1 MPCMDDL
8 IGEFINETSESLA
21 TLERALADHA
31 RSPMTR
37 EGWGEAYKLMRTIK
51 GTCGFVQLPIMEGV
65 AAATEGLLDGLRTG
79 RLGAGDAEL
88 SRLRAA
94 MAQIRYMMDYL
105 AKHGTEPTMEEV
117 EEEVH
122 VPEPVPATPAPQLA
136 QLNEK
141 IHAAP
146 NLTMAAAAAQPIAR
160 VPEPVPG
167 GERISYATLATL
179 MLARNQLRHLQRAHG
194 DKRVAGTQQLLDG
207 LIKDLREKLL
217 PRTAPAHAY
226 PRAAKALLVES
237 GAMRFALAQEHIRE
251 VARIGLEQRHARLD
265 DGAMIS
271 LRGNWMP
278 RVSLAQRLGQGS
290 SEREAYALVVE
301 IKGERVALCVENIGE
316 LEELMLQ
323 PLPKLL
329 RSSKVYEAAAV
340 LGDGTPCLLMDTA
353 ALLAQPILKI
363 APPMELPAIIDT
375 VHEPDP
381 APVPHAHHPL
391 PKDEPEH
398 APAITIEPRAYLLFS
413 DGTATPKAIPLDQV
427 ARVEHVIAT
436 DIAHDEEGLATSV
449 RGEILHLRTVPGS
462 PVPTSGDAHAITLL
476 DAPNMGIVAH
486 RMGGIVESDA
496 PVPAKPTAPGVL
508 MLTELNGALTEVIH
522 APAYLPK
529 ENRHG

>member
-1 MPCMDDL
+1 MDDL

-31 RSPMTR
+31 RSPMSR
-37 EGWGEAYKLMRTIK
+37 EGWGEAYKLMHTIK
-51 GTCGFVQLPIMEGV
+51 GTCGFVRLPIMEGV

-105 AKHGTEPTMEEV
+105 AKHGTEPTLQEV

-122 VPEPVPATPAPQLA
+122 VPEPAPAAAAQPAQLA
-136 QLNEK
+136 QLNET
-141 IHAAP
+141 IHTAP

-160 VPEPVPG
+160 VPDPVPG

-179 MLARNQLRHLQRAHG
+179 MLARNQLRHMQRAHG
-194 DKRVAGTQQLLDG
+194 DKRVAGTQHLLDG

-237 GAMRFALAQEHIRE
+237 GSMRFALAQEHIRE
-251 VARIGLEQRHARLD
+251 VARIGIEQRHARLD

-278 RVSLAQRLGQGS
+278 RVSLAQRLGHGS
-290 SEREAYALVVE
+290 SEHEAYALVVE

-329 RSSKVYEAAAV
+329 RSSKIYEAAAI
-340 LGDGTPCLLMDTA
+340 LGDGSPCLLMDAT

-363 APPMELPAIIDT
+363 APPMDLPAIGDAPLEAT
-375 VHEPDP
+375 P
-381 APVPHAHHPL
+381 APQHVHHSL
-391 PKDEPEH
+391 PKDEPQH
-398 APAITIEPRAYLLFS
+398 PPAVTIEPRAYLLFS

-427 ARVEHVIAT
+427 ARVEHVIAA
-436 DIAHDEEGLATSV
+436 DIARDEEGFATSV
-449 RGEILHLRTVPGS
+449 RGEVLHLRSLPGS
-462 PVPTSGDAHAITLL
+462 QIPNAGDVHAITLL
-476 DAPNMGIVAH
+476 DAPNTGILAY

-496 PVPAKPTAPGVL
+496 PVPHKPSAPGVL

-522 APAYLPK
+522 APAYMPK
-529 ENRHG
+529 EARHG

>member
-1 MPCMDDL
+1 MPRMDDL

-31 RSPMTR
+31 RQPMSR
-37 EGWGEAYKLMRTIK
+37 EGWAQAYKLMHTIK

-65 AAATEGLLDGLRTG
+65 AAATEGMLDGLRTG
-79 RLGAGDAEL
+79 RLGAGEVEL

-105 AKHGTEPTMEEV
+105 AENGTEPSLSEV
-117 EEEVH
+117 EQEVQI
-122 VPEPVPATPAPQLA
+122 PEPTATPAPQLS
-136 QLNEK
+136 QLNEQ
-141 IHAAP
+141 IHLAP
-146 NLTMAAAAAQPIAR
+146 KLTMAAAAAQPIAR
-160 VPEPVPG
+160 VPESIPG

-179 MLARNQLRHLQRAHG
+179 MLARNQLRHMQRAHG

-207 LIKDLREKLL
+207 LIRDLREKLL
-217 PRTAPAHAY
+217 PRTAPANAY

-237 GAMRFALAQEHIRE
+237 GSMRFALAQEHIRE
-251 VARIGLEQRHARLD
+251 VARIGVEQRHARLD

-290 SEREAYALVVE
+290 SENEAYALVVE
-301 IKGERVALCVENIGE
+301 IKGERIALCVEAIGE

-329 RSSKVYEAAAV
+329 RSSKIYESAAI
-340 LGDGTPCLLMDTA
+340 LGDGTPCLLMDTS
-353 ALLAQPILKI
+353 ALLARPLMKS
-363 APPMELPAIIDT
+363 APPMELPAIVDA
-375 VHEPDP
+375 PMKR
-381 APVPHAHHPL
+381 APVEQPHHHL

-398 APAITIEPRAYLLFS
+398 PPAVTIEPRAYLLFN
-413 DGTATPKAIPLDQV
+413 DGTATQKAIPLAQV
-427 ARVEHVIAT
+427 ARVEHIFAT

-449 RGEILHLRTVPGS
+449 RGEILHLRTLPGS
-462 PVPTSGDAHAITLL
+462 HVPPSGDVHAITLL
-476 DAPNMGIVAH
+476 AAPNTGIIAH

-496 PVPAKPTAPGVL
+496 PVPAKPATPTVL
-508 MLTELNGALTEVIH
+508 MLTELEGNLTEVIH

-529 ENRHG
+529 EARHG

>member
-1 MPCMDDL
+1 MPRMDDL

-31 RSPMTR
+31 RQPMTR
-37 EGWGEAYKLMRTIK
+37 EGWGEAYKLMHTIK

-88 SRLRAA
+88 ARLRAA

-105 AKHGTEPTMEEV
+105 AKHGTEPSLSEV
-117 EEEVH
+117 EQEAH
-122 VPEPVPATPAPQLA
+122 VPEPATSTAPQLA
-136 QLNEK
+136 QLNET
-141 IHAAP
+141 IHHAAP
-146 NLTMAAAAAQPIAR
+146 QLTMAAAAAQPIAR
-160 VPEPVPG
+160 VPDPVPG

-194 DKRVAGTQQLLDG
+194 DKRVANTQHLLDG

-251 VARIGLEQRHARLD
+251 VARIGLEQRHAKLD

-278 RVSLAQRLGQGS
+278 RVSLAQRLGQAGS
-290 SEREAYALVVE
+290 EHEAYALVVE
-301 IKGERVALCVENIGE
+301 IKGERVALCVESIGE

-329 RSSKVYEAAAV
+329 RSSKIYEAAAV

-363 APPMELPAIIDT
+363 APPMDLPAIVD
-375 VHEPDP
+375 
-381 APVPHAHHPL
+381 APLEHAAPTPQHHHSL

-398 APAITIEPRAYLLFS
+398 PPAVTIAPRAYLLFS
-413 DGTATPKAIPLDQV
+413 DGTTTPKAIPLDQV
-427 ARVEHVIAT
+427 ARVEHVIAA
-436 DIAHDEEGLATSV
+436 DIARDEEGLATSV
-449 RGEILHLRTVPGS
+449 RGEILHLRTLPGS
-462 PVPTSGDAHAITLL
+462 QLPTAGDVHAITLL
-476 DAPNMGIVAH
+476 DAPNTGILAH

-496 PVPAKPTAPGVL
+496 PVPHKPTTHGVL
-508 MLTELNGALTEVIH
+508 MLTELNGTLTEVIH
-522 APAYLPK
+522 APAYVPK
-529 ENRHG
+529 EARYG